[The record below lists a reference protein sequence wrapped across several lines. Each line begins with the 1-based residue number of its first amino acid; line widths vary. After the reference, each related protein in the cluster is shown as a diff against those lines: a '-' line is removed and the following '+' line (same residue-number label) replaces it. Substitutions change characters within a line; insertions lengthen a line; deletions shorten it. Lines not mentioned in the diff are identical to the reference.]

1 MDGHVLD
8 RLALVATLIK
18 ALVLGLGSSVL
29 SIAPGWVKPFV
40 LVSASLAL
48 AACVVVA
55 SQS

>member
-1 MDGHVLD
+1 MAIVLD

-29 SIAPGWVKPFV
+29 AIAPAWVKPFIL
-40 LVSASLAL
+40 LVGSLGL